1 MALTKDYRFS
11 SERLEF
17 RGIARED
24 AEAIV
29 GWRSDPANYEN
40 FLDARPITLESHLAW
55 FGRYLNDPDR
65 YDFVILEGGRPI
77 GTCGLSGITPESC
90 EASYMVGDVSCRG
103 KGYATEAL
111 KAITDVAFRELGVEH
126 VDLRILPHNMASM
139 KVAVGGGFS
148 EHERIFT
155 RRAPDTAADEQ

>member
-29 GWRSDPANYEN
+29 SWRSDPANYGN
-40 FLDARPITLESHLAW
+40 FLNARPITLESHLAW
-55 FGRYLNDPDR
+55 FGRYLDDPGR
-65 YDFVILEGGRPI
+65 YDFVILEDGRPI
-77 GTCGLSGITPESC
+77 GTCGLSEITSESC
-90 EASYMVGDVSCRG
+90 EASYMVGDLSCRG

-126 VDLRILPHNMASM
+126 VDLRILSHNVASM